1 MNLNASVLDP
11 ASPQA
16 RLIVDLGIVATII
29 FGVIFVIVAG
39 MIVYALMRFRWREG
53 DPDPLQHAGNRR
65 IELIWTAIPC
75 VIVLVLFTLTART
88 MSLSDPP
95 PPAVPD
101 LIVIGHQWWWEVRY
115 TGSGVVVADEI
126 HLPVGRA
133 LSVRLES
140 ADVIHEFWVPRLA
153 RKISNV
159 PGQPNHI
166 WLQADQP
173 GSYLGACSEFCGSQH
188 AWMHFLIVAE
198 PEAEFET
205 WQQAQLRPATAPVGD
220 AATQGHDLF
229 MRSTCVN
236 CHAIN
241 GTLAKG
247 SVAPDLTHFASR
259 KRLGSGVAD
268 NTPENLRRWLANPQ
282 QFKPGVKMPD
292 YHFTDEQLTQLVA
305 YFQTLR

>member
-1 MNLNASVLDP
+1 
-11 ASPQA
+11 
-16 RLIVDLGIVATII
+16 
-29 FGVIFVIVAG
+29 
-39 MIVYALMRFRWREG
+39 
-53 DPDPLQHAGNRR
+53 
-65 IELIWTAIPC
+65 
-75 VIVLVLFTLTART
+75 
-88 MSLSDPP
+88 
-95 PPAVPD
+95 
-101 LIVIGHQWWWEVRY
+101 
-115 TGSGVVVADEI
+115 
-126 HLPVGRA
+126 
-133 LSVRLES
+133 
-140 ADVIHEFWVPRLA
+140 
-153 RKISNV
+153 V

-198 PEAEFET
+198 PDAEFET
-205 WQQAQLRPATAPVGD
+205 WQQAQLRPAATPAGD